1 LNVQARQPLSMPR
14 FPPFTARTTQVVAW
28 RVQRARHP
36 GAIAAHGGAAG
47 VQQQRF
53 VVVKNHVF

>member
-1 LNVQARQPLSMPR
+1 MPR